1 MEERCRRWDGAG
13 GEGEGGGTLV
23 PTSWY
28 DDTIRRFNWNKM
40 ERIRDLDYRCWFV
53 GGCIVVLVQPCKH
66 IPLLDMGSSPSIM
79 GNDVLELHQLK
90 MFPTS

>member
-1 MEERCRRWDGAG
+1 
-13 GEGEGGGTLV
+13 
-23 PTSWY
+23 
-28 DDTIRRFNWNKM
+28 M